1 MTPAGGK
8 VFLRA
13 PENIKI
19 IDLLSEYMKT
29 LNLDDNLIGNKF
41 YFLYD
46 GCKLKKKDYEK
57 TLREYCLTE
66 GSTFMV
72 IDSSNLIG
80 G

>member
-1 MTPAGGK
+1 
-8 VFLRA
+8 
-13 PENIKI
+13 
-19 IDLLSEYMKT
+19 MKT